1 MENTIEHSSLFGNM
15 ENTIEHLSL
24 LGNMENDIEHLSLP
38 ENMENIIKYLMTV
51 WKEGEQACRS
61 AITMRYWEWIN
72 RRTTRS

>member
-1 MENTIEHSSLFGNM
+1 M

-51 WKEGEQACRS
+51 WKEGEQA
-61 AITMRYWEWIN
+61 
-72 RRTTRS
+72 